1 VDALEKTRSSLT
13 DAPAAAPANGDAAAV
28 GWPQPA
34 PAEPAEVEV
43 SCVMPCL
50 DEAETLPVCIAK
62 AKRGIAEVGLRGEI
76 VVADNGSTDG
86 SQEIARQLGARV
98 VNVERPGYGAA
109 LMGGIEAAHGRYI
122 VMADADDSYDF
133 SVIAPF
139 IERLEQGYDLVMGNR
154 LRGRIEPGAM
164 PALHR
169 YLGTPVLSAIAKRI
183 FRTASGD
190 VNCGQRAF
198 TKQAFQRLG
207 LRATGMEFA
216 SEMIVKAS
224 VMGLRV
230 AEVPITL
237 YPDGRSRDPH
247 LKTWRDGWRHLRL
260 LLLYSPRWLFLYP
273 GALLMLVGLALMAW
287 IVPESRTIGPI
298 ELDLH
303 TLLYGAAAIVV
314 GFQAVSFAWLGQ
326 LFAVSEGLLP
336 EGARSA
342 RLMRWTKLEVGVAL
356 GAVMILAGVG
366 ATVLAFVRWGSVHFG
381 ALDVTKTMRVVIPA
395 VTLLILGGQLTLA
408 SFFASLLRLKHL

>member
-13 DAPAAAPANGDAAAV
+13 DAPAAAPANGDAAAL